1 MKTICKWLGAWSSHE
16 WEIRRKLRILLAC
29 MLPDLKLRLW
39 SLDLVLPWGKRAF
52 MNALPQKWQP
62 RLFNKICSIFLL
74 RKNFSYLLMVPPYLL
89 GMGAVSGYVYTSL
102 IWSTSSSWSLTLGM
116 NMEFGEDKESL
127 RAYWKV
133 RFNIVIF
140 MCSEQS
146 LEVGFFLRRK
156 AANPCSL
163 QRFHGGVTLALT
175 ETSKCSEATGCQL
188 YAEQLKC

>member
-1 MKTICKWLGAWSSHE
+1 
-16 WEIRRKLRILLAC
+16 
-29 MLPDLKLRLW
+29 
-39 SLDLVLPWGKRAF
+39 
-52 MNALPQKWQP
+52 
-62 RLFNKICSIFLL
+62 
-74 RKNFSYLLMVPPYLL
+74 MVPPYLL

-146 LEVGFFLRRK
+146 LEVGFF
-156 AANPCSL
+156 
-163 QRFHGGVTLALT
+163 
-175 ETSKCSEATGCQL
+175 
-188 YAEQLKC
+188 